1 MDLKGYLEPADEA
14 LGRKREHRRPHF
26 AEAIQ
31 VHTAAQ
37 GIPPLEGAAL
47 ALLGV
52 PDGRRAVY
60 NPGCGEGLDLIRSF
74 LYELYPQSETLPI
87 VDLGNLKK
95 GETPEDTYAALAS
108 VFDYLRSYN
117 IIPLVIGGSQ
127 DLIYGMYLGYEKN
140 GPNINLVDIDRK
152 IDLGEGPGEI
162 DHETWL
168 SKVILRQPSILFNY
182 THLGYQSYL
191 VDPAAITLMK
201 NMLFDVY
208 RLGQINTD
216 LKEAEPLIRNADM
229 VTVDISSI
237 RGSDAPGSAQAGPH
251 GFYGEEMC
259 QLVRFAGMSDKVSS
273 LGIFEYNPTFDVNGR
288 TAHLI
293 AQLIWFFIDGFL
305 GRTNDFPRLGQKSE
319 NHMRYFVKVEGHN
332 DELVF
337 YRSRKTDRWWMEIP
351 CPEHLQTKYF
361 RHILVPC
368 SVKDYQTASSNELP
382 DRYWQYYQKFM

>member
-1 MDLKGYLEPADEA
+1 MDLTGYLDPVADNLPFA
-14 LGRKREHRRPHF
+14 GEHRRPHF
-26 AEAIQ
+26 AHAIQ
-31 VHTAAQ
+31 VHTAQ
-37 GIPPLEGAAL
+37 TGIPSLEGAAL
-47 ALLGV
+47 AILGV
-52 PDGRRAVY
+52 PEGRRATR
-60 NPGCGEGLDLIRSF
+60 NLGCGEGLDLIRKF
-74 LYELYPQSETLPI
+74 LYELYPQNETLPLI
-87 VDLGNLKK
+87 DLGNLKA
-95 GETPEDTYAALAS
+95 GETTDDTYAALAE
-108 VFDYLRSYN
+108 VFDMLRGFN
-117 IIPLVIGGSQ
+117 IIPIIIGGSQ
-127 DLIYGMYLGYEKN
+127 DLVYGMYLGYEKN
-140 GPNINLVDIDRK
+140 GLNINLVDIDRK

-162 DHETWL
+162 SHETWL

-182 THLGYQSYL
+182 TNIGYQSYF

-229 VTVDISSI
+229 VVVDISAI
-237 RGSDAPGSAQAGPH
+237 RGSDAPGSMMAGPH

-273 LGIFEYNPTFDVNGR
+273 IGFYEYNPAYDQNGR

-293 AQLIWFFIDGFL
+293 AQLIWFFVDGFL
-305 GRTNDFPRLGQKSE
+305 GRSDDYPRLGQKSD
-319 NHMRYFVKVEGHN
+319 NYMRYFVKVEGHN
-332 DELVF
+332 EELLF

-368 SVKDYQTASSNELP
+368 SLKDYQTATANELP

>member
-1 MDLKGYLEPADEA
+1 MELIGYLDP
-14 LGRKREHRRPHF
+14 LGDIIPVSGEHRRPHF
-26 AEAIQ
+26 AEAIHI
-31 VHTAAQ
+31 HTPLT

-47 ALLGV
+47 AILGV
-52 PDGRRAVY
+52 PEGRKATH
-60 NPGCGEGLDLIRSF
+60 NAGCGEGLHLIRKY
-74 LYELYPQSETLPI
+74 LYELFPQNETLPI
-87 VDLGNLKK
+87 IDLGNLKL
-95 GETPEDTYAALAS
+95 GETPEDTYAALAGI
-108 VFDYLRSYN
+108 FDTLRSYN
-117 IIPLVIGGSQ
+117 IIPIIIGGSQ

-140 GPNINLVDIDRK
+140 GPNINLLDIDRK

-162 DHETWL
+162 NHETWL

-182 THLGYQSYL
+182 TNIGYQSYF
-191 VDPAAITLMK
+191 VDPAAIELMK

-229 VTVDISSI
+229 VSVDISSI
-237 RGSDAPGSAQAGPH
+237 RGSDAPGSKQTGPH

-273 LGIFEYNPTFDVNGR
+273 IGFFEYNPVYDISER

-293 AQLIWFFIDGFL
+293 AQLIWFFVDGFL
-305 GRTNDFPRLGQKSE
+305 GRTDDFPRLGQKSA
-319 NHMRYFVKVEGHN
+319 NHMRYFVKVEGHSE
-332 DELVF
+332 ELIF

-368 SVKDYQTASSNELP
+368 SVRDYQMATSNELP